1 MENRTNKKILIIL
14 LIATFFYFIANFQ
27 RIAIPGA
34 IFDVLTND
42 LSVSAFYVTAFGA
55 VYMYIYA
62 FSQLITGVLVDRFG
76 GFRVILAG
84 AIILFIGCLLFPLT
98 SNLPVMYLSR
108 ALVGVGSSTFYLSI
122 IRELKNVCSDKNF
135 VIFVTVSHQ

>member
-27 RIAIPGA
+27 RIAIPSA

-55 VYMYIYA
+55 VI
-62 FSQLITGVLVDRFG
+62 
-76 GFRVILAG
+76 
-84 AIILFIGCLLFPLT
+84 
-98 SNLPVMYLSR
+98 
-108 ALVGVGSSTFYLSI
+108 
-122 IRELKNVCSDKNF
+122 
-135 VIFVTVSHQ
+135 